1 MVFTLQKTFNFRRQ
15 KKKDLEGILY
25 KSESW
30 NARQISNDAITR
42 IHPAKDAH
50 TFLSQRLKRFANSTF
65 FLSTFDPSRTNKK
78 RCDNTNTSS

>member
-1 MVFTLQKTFNFRRQ
+1 MYFTLRRQ
-15 KKKDLEGILY
+15 KKYLEGTLH
-25 KSESW
+25 KSESLD
-30 NARQISNDAITR
+30 ARQISNDAITR

-78 RCDNTNTSS
+78 